1 MTKKKV
7 LLTAI
12 AALVILLAA
21 FCIYSLLHLGDGQT
35 SETMAAQSICWSG
48 PEYGSE
54 EEMAADSDLVL
65 TGTVAGSSAHNTSGG
80 YGSLVR
86 IDVDE
91 VLEGESE
98 DAVLVFQYGNDEVA
112 PPDEFP
118 LMQPGEQY
126 KLYLYADEDGGFYR
140 VVGGYQGASKLA

>member
-21 FCIYSLLHLGDGQT
+21 FCIYSLLHLGDSQSSEISITQT
-35 SETMAAQSICWSG
+35 IDWHDFDYQ
-48 PEYGSE
+48 SE
-54 EEMAADSDLVL
+54 EDMAADADLVL
-65 TGTVAGSSAHNTSGG
+65 TGTVVSTEAYSTDTGE
-80 YGSLVR
+80 GSLVELS
-86 IDVDE
+86 VDS
-91 VLEGESE
+91 VQQG
-98 DAVLVFQYGNDEVA
+98 DAVDSVTVFQYGNDEVA

-126 KLYLYADEDGGFYR
+126 KLYLYADETGGFYR

>member
-21 FCIYSLLHLGDGQT
+21 FCIYSLLHLGDSQSSEISITQT
-35 SETMAAQSICWSG
+35 IDWHDFDYQ
-48 PEYGSE
+48 SE
-54 EEMAADSDLVL
+54 EDMAADADLVL
-65 TGTVAGSSAHNTSGG
+65 TGTVVSTEAYSTDTGE
-80 YGSLVR
+80 GSLVELS
-86 IDVDE
+86 VDS
-91 VLEGESE
+91 VQQG
-98 DAVLVFQYGNDEVA
+98 DAVDSVTVSQYGNDEVA

-126 KLYLYADEDGGFYR
+126 KLYLYADETGSFYR

>member
-1 MTKKKV
+1 MTKKKI

-12 AALVILLAA
+12 VTLVILLVA
-21 FCIYSLLHLGDGQT
+21 FCIYSLFHMDDSYS
-35 SETMAAQSICWSG
+35 SETAVAQSICWSG

-54 EEMAADSDLVL
+54 EEMEADADLVL

>member
-1 MTKKKV
+1 MTKKKI
-7 LLTAI
+7 LLIAI
-12 AALVILLAA
+12 VTLVILLAA
-21 FCIYSLLHLGDGQT
+21 FCIYSLFHMDDSYS
-35 SETMAAQSICWSG
+35 SETAVAQSICWSG
-48 PEYGSE
+48 PEYGSV
-54 EEMAADSDLVL
+54 EEMVADADLVL
-65 TGTVAGSSAHNTSGG
+65 SGTVAGSSAHNTSGG

-91 VLEGESE
+91 VLEWESE

-126 KLYLYADEDGGFYR
+126 KLYLYADETGSFYR
-140 VVGGYQGASKLA
+140 VVGGYQGARKLA

>member
-21 FCIYSLLHLGDGQT
+21 FCIYSLLHLGDSQSSEISITQT
-35 SETMAAQSICWSG
+35 IDWHDFDYQ
-48 PEYGSE
+48 SE
-54 EEMAADSDLVL
+54 EDMAADADLVL
-65 TGTVAGSSAHNTSGG
+65 TGTVVSTEAYSTDTGE
-80 YGSLVR
+80 GSLVELS
-86 IDVDE
+86 VDS
-91 VLEGESE
+91 VQQG
-98 DAVLVFQYGNDEVA
+98 DAVDSVTVFQYGNDEVA

-118 LMQPGEQY
+118 LMQPGERY
-126 KLYLYADEDGGFYR
+126 KLYLYADETGSFYR

>member
-21 FCIYSLLHLGDGQT
+21 FCIYSLLHLGDSQSSEISITQT
-35 SETMAAQSICWSG
+35 IDWHDFDYQSEEDMAAG
-48 PEYGSE
+48 
-54 EEMAADSDLVL
+54 ADLVL
-65 TGTVAGSSAHNTSGG
+65 TGTVVSTEAYSTDTGE
-80 YGSLVR
+80 GSLVELS
-86 IDVDE
+86 VDS
-91 VLEGESE
+91 VQQG
-98 DAVLVFQYGNDEVA
+98 DAVDSVTVFQYGNDEVA

-126 KLYLYADEDGGFYR
+126 KLYLYADETGSFYR

>member
-12 AALVILLAA
+12 AVLVILLAV
-21 FCIYSLLHLGDGQT
+21 FCFYSLLHLGDGQS
-35 SETMAAQSICWSG
+35 SETAVAQSICWSG
-48 PEYGSE
+48 PGYSSE

-65 TGTVAGSSAHNTSGG
+65 TGTVAGSSTHNTSGG

-91 VLEGESE
+91 VLEGECE